1 MAGRGMNGTNTSSG
15 SFGIGPNAPNLCTAT
30 SKRSR
35 QQCEGP
41 AIAGTDPPRCRMHG
55 GASLRGTSNPSFK
68 TGEYSKFLPAKL
80 DELYQDAIS
89 NPDLLEMSRHIAL
102 LEARVKDILS
112 RSSEGDPVPEWKEV
126 AEAFAQVETAILSG
140 EPDTYIRAL
149 DRMHGYL
156 DAGQKWDATWHQVLS
171 TMEQLRKMV
180 DTEVKRK
187 KELHQMIPV
196 ERVMILVAALSNI
209 VKRNVTNPA
218 EVQAIQREFAS
229 LYANHSS
236 RIAGPEVI
244 DVAPNM
250 RGVGGGGSKPAIARR
265 IKQGRDREMGRG
277 ATLVGD
283 VG

>member
-15 SFGIGPNAPNLCTAT
+15 SFGIGPNAPTRCTRL
-30 SKRSR
+30 SKRSQ

-41 AIAGTDPPRCRMHG
+41 AVAGTDPPTCRMHG
-55 GASLRGTSNPSFK
+55 AASLRGTANPSFK
-68 TGEYSKFLPAKL
+68 TGEYSKYLPARL

-102 LEARVKDILS
+102 LEARVKDILY
-112 RSSEGDPVPEWKEV
+112 RSSEGDPVPEWREV
-126 AEAFAQVETAILSG
+126 ADAFAQVETAILSG
-140 EPDTYIRAL
+140 EPDSYIRAL
-149 DRMHGYL
+149 DRMHDYL
-156 DAGQKWDATWHQVLS
+156 DAGQKWDSTWHQVLS

-209 VKRNVTNPA
+209 VKRNVTNPV

-236 RIAGPEVI
+236 RIAGPDVI
-244 DVAPNM
+244 DVASDM
-250 RGVGGGGSKPAIARR
+250 RGVGGGGSASAIQRR
-265 IKQGRDREMGRG
+265 EKAERDTRG
-277 ATLVGD
+277 GGTI
-283 VG
+283 